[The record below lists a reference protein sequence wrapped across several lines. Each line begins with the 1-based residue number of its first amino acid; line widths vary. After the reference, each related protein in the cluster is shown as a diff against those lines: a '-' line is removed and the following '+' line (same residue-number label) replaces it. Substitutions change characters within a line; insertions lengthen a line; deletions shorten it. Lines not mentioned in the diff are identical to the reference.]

1 MDEGAFVIIR
11 SAHGTRSLLYP
22 VCLKTFD
29 FSPLVLWISYHNILL
44 FNRMGSGADDGGR
57 RSMCS
62 RRRYWMSWISAMLF
76 ILLALWS
83 IPSLLRR
90 LELENDRD
98 GNWIQL
104 WRSGEMKR
112 ILREFHQSSTRVLS
126 AHDSLYELDRLFTIW
141 VLKDA

>member
-1 MDEGAFVIIR
+1 
-11 SAHGTRSLLYP
+11 
-22 VCLKTFD
+22 
-29 FSPLVLWISYHNILL
+29 
-44 FNRMGSGADDGGR
+44 
-57 RSMCS
+57 
-62 RRRYWMSWISAMLF
+62 MSWISAMLF